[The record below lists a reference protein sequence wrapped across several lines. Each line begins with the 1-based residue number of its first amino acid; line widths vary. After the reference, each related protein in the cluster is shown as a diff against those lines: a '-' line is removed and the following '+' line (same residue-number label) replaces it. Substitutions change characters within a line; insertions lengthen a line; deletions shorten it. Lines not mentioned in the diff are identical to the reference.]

1 MANNRKSEFIPAL
14 HDIPVEYLT
23 EKSQWHDFKRALV
36 DLGLQWNLP
45 DWSTTIVHKGRD
57 WDDMVKAGAD
67 MERLFPLPRRGVV
80 VDGKVEPV
88 DIDLIELLG
97 LPSSKN
103 EKKNAAYFCN
113 LGTFELESAKKL
125 PARQKFWN
133 WFIRN
138 LKGIKPVAGPYYYIV
153 TEVQVYD
160 ITGLYKRLCQV
171 LEQITICSLD
181 DELEII
187 IKLDFK
193 PKSQSIFS
201 YYSELRKA
209 VNHLHDMN
217 ESLPEGAR
225 IVLPDAYLRGR
236 LIRAARQ
243 VPVFKPVI
251 DGLLVM
257 PMKDWA
263 KLKLTDLYTL
273 LEQVC
278 ANDVAIENPGARRA
292 EKQTDS
298 IQANAVTVQ
307 QQQQQSDKPST
318 RICYGFAKGKCT
330 STNCRFSHA
339 TEPKP
344 APVKKG

>member
-1 MANNRKSEFIPAL
+1 M
-14 HDIPVEYLT
+14 
-23 EKSQWHDFKRALV
+23 
-36 DLGLQWNLP
+36 
-45 DWSTTIVHKGRD
+45 
-57 WDDMVKAGAD
+57 
-67 MERLFPLPRRGVV
+67 
-80 VDGKVEPV
+80 
-88 DIDLIELLG
+88 
-97 LPSSKN
+97 
-103 EKKNAAYFCN
+103 
-113 LGTFELESAKKL
+113 
-125 PARQKFWN
+125 
-133 WFIRN
+133 
-138 LKGIKPVAGPYYYIV
+138 
-153 TEVQVYD
+153 
-160 ITGLYKRLCQV
+160 

-181 DELEII
+181 DKLEII

-193 PKSQSIFS
+193 PKSQIFS

-209 VNHLHDMN
+209 VNHLHNMN

-292 EKQTDS
+292 DKQPDS

-307 QQQQQSDKPST
+307 QQQQ
-318 RICYGFAKGKCT
+318 YGFAKGKCT
-330 STNCRFSHA
+330 STIQSCY
-339 TEPKP
+339 
-344 APVKKG
+344 